1 MYNRYKN
8 FRIHDFYWYV
18 IFSNYT
24 TNLTWKLL
32 EILQSIQQQKNEA
45 NRLRELSNG
54 RTEKQISTSILFG
67 YFLTIII

>member
-1 MYNRYKN
+1 MYSRHNN
-8 FRIHDFYWYV
+8 LRIHNFYVFV

-54 RTEKQISTSILFG
+54 RTEKQISTSILFV